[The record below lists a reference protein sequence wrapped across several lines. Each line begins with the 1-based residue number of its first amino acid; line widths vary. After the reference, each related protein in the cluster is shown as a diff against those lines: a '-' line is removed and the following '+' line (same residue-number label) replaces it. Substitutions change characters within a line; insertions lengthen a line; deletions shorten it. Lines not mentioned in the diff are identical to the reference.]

1 MAYPMERTHL
11 PNAAKAIAVVERNE
25 RQASSMEEPQ
35 LEITFWWRRILVY
48 WIGLVILLTTFP
60 WVVGPPYWEG
70 VVWTPFLGVRHSFR
84 LLFDACANIGL
95 YVPLGL
101 AFVQLRSFRAGW
113 AMIEVGILAALLSI
127 CCELYQIFSPWRY
140 PTMTDV
146 VANTMGALLGA
157 AIGSALR
164 GKKLVLVFTR

>member
-70 VVWTPFLGVRHSFR
+70 VVCICVMPWSPPTKRCPAAVPW
-84 LLFDACANIGL
+84 CANSMRRTER
-95 YVPLGL
+95 
-101 AFVQLRSFRAGW
+101 FSKHQLD
-113 AMIEVGILAALLSI
+113 
-127 CCELYQIFSPWRY
+127 
-140 PTMTDV
+140 PTSQMKT
-146 VANTMGALLGA
+146 
-157 AIGSALR
+157 
-164 GKKLVLVFTR
+164 